1 MSIVKE
7 GRPLLVGVAVIVVRG
22 GEWLLGLRKSADGRG
37 TWGFAGGKLEPG
49 ESVLQAAAREL
60 AEETGL
66 QLQQPRWAGLT
77 EQPHD
82 HPPRLTIYLQ
92 MDAAPDDQAHVLEPD
107 KCERWAWFSRDALP
121 QPLFS
126 PAQAWFEQR
135 LDQPGGFVPGS
146 APGPAHGSLA

>member
-1 MSIVKE
+1 MSAAQGMK
-7 GRPLLVGVAVIVVRG
+7 PLLVGVAVIVVRADQL
-22 GEWLLGLRKSADGRG
+22 LLGLRKSADGRG

-66 QLQQPRWAGLT
+66 QLQQPRWAGIT

-92 MDAAPDDQAHVLEPD
+92 MDAPPGAQAHVMEPD
-107 KCERWAWFSRDALP
+107 KCERWAWFSRAALP

-126 PAQAWFEQR
+126 PARAWFEQR
-135 LDQPGGFVPGS
+135 LD
-146 APGPAHGSLA
+146 GPDGLAHGPLA

>member
-1 MSIVKE
+1 MSAVKE
-7 GRPLLVGVAVIVVRG
+7 ARPLLVGVAVIVVREG
-22 GEWLLGLRKSADGRG
+22 NLLLGLRKSADGSG

-92 MDAAPDDQAHVLEPD
+92 MDAPTDAQAHVLEPD
-107 KCERWAWFSRDALP
+107 KCERWGWFSRDALP

-126 PAQAWFEQR
+126 PARAWFEQR
-135 LDQPGGFVPGS
+135 LD
-146 APGPAHGSLA
+146 GPDGLAHGPLA